1 MNYLRTPAIIST
13 LFPSYFNLPG
23 NKNGIK
29 LTFDDGPELGVSDTI
44 LSILDSHKIQAT
56 FFMLGNKVER
66 NPGLAKEIF
75 AAGHQIGSHSY
86 EHLDAWKINPAIW
99 NESVQKGQDILEDIL
114 QSKTLYFRP
123 PYGHFIPGIN
133 KSPTESQIIFWNL
146 MPGDFDSRINLED
159 FLNRTLIHTKNND
172 IVVLHDNLKA
182 APLLLPALPRLL
194 TSWKEK
200 KLL

>member
-1 MNYLRTPAIIST
+1 MYYLRTPSIIST

-29 LTFDDGPELGVSDTI
+29 LTFDDGPELGVSDAI
-44 LSILDSHKIQAT
+44 LTILDSHKIQAT
-56 FFMLGNKVER
+56 FFMLGNKAEQ
-66 NPGLAKEIF
+66 NPGLAKEIL
-75 AAGHQIGSHSY
+75 AAGHQVGSHSY
-86 EHLDAWKINPAIW
+86 EHLDAWKTNPSNW
-99 NESVQKGQDILEDIL
+99 NKLAQKGQDTLEDIL
-114 QSKTLYFRP
+114 QQKIAFFRP

-133 KSPTESQIIFWNL
+133 KPPIESQIILWNL
-146 MPGDFDSRINLED
+146 MPGDFDSRINLGD
-159 FLNRTLIHTKNND
+159 FINRTIIHTKNND

-194 TSWKEK
+194 TNWEEK

>member
-1 MNYLRTPAIIST
+1 MYYLRTPSIISI

-29 LTFDDGPELGVSDTI
+29 LTFDDGPELGVSDAILTI
-44 LSILDSHKIQAT
+44 LESHKIQAT
-56 FFMLGNKVER
+56 FFMLGNKAEQ
-66 NPGLAKEIF
+66 NPGLAKEIL
-75 AAGHQIGSHSY
+75 AAGHQVGSHSY
-86 EHLDAWKINPAIW
+86 EHLDAWKTNPSNW
-99 NESVQKGQDILEDIL
+99 NKLAQKGQDTLEDIL
-114 QSKTLYFRP
+114 QQKIAFFRP

-133 KSPTESQIIFWNL
+133 KPPIESQIILWNL

-159 FLNRTLIHTKNND
+159 FINRTLIHTKNND

-194 TSWKEK
+194 TNWEEK